1 MANLTKEP
9 GNQTRRWQKNH
20 SVFIEDC
27 DFENDGVNVMFCK
40 YNDRNNVEA
49 EWHHAFI
56 NRAALEAFTLET
68 LKEHCTDKP
77 DPVTGEHV
85 QTKSHINEASVA
97 ASLFEYLRNYVML
110 YIESGQPIKII
121 PTK

>member
-1 MANLTKEP
+1 M
-9 GNQTRRWQKNH
+9 RWPKN
-20 SVFIEDC
+20 SSIFIEDC
-27 DFENDGVNVMFCK
+27 DFNDEGATVLFCRHR
-40 YNDRNNVEA
+40 DRNNVEA
-49 EWHHAFI
+49 EWHHVLI
-56 NRAALEAFTLET
+56 ERSALEAFTLET

-97 ASLFEYLRNYVML
+97 ASLFEYLRTYVML